1 MGIIDRLLLRDILK
15 TLAVIVAI
23 LALLFFSNALVKF
36 LGRAAS
42 GVLSADIV
50 LIVAGLELVKALG
63 LIIPPALFFSV
74 LWVLGRMYRDSEMV
88 ALAACGYGMRRIFAA
103 VLITA
108 APLALLVTVLVME
121 VLPWSK
127 GYVAQLK
134 AQQSSRID
142 ITGIRPGR
150 FNEFRR
156 GGLVV
161 YAERLSEDGTRL
173 HGVFVQDRQHGRI
186 GLVSAASAYQATD
199 PDSGS
204 RFIVL
209 SDGHRTETGEDGLDY
224 RLGRFEEYAI
234 RIPDAELQDW
244 VPPQSAKPW
253 RELIGSDDAN
263 DRAEFQYRLSVPLA
277 LMAFAVLAVPLARS
291 PPRSGIYGRLTFAV
305 LLYFTFL
312 NLQKIAESMLAD
324 QKLPAWLGMWWLPLL
339 MILVTGLIVMLDS
352 NRFRVRLHRWREGG
366 HTA

>member
-1 MGIIDRLLLRDILK
+1 MGIIDRLLLRDIIK

-23 LALLFFSNALVKF
+23 LALLFFSNALVKY

-63 LIIPPALFFSV
+63 QIVPPALFFSV
-74 LWVLGRMYRDSEMV
+74 LWVLGRMHRDSEMI
-88 ALAACGYGMRRIFAA
+88 ALAACGYGTGRIVRA

-156 GGLVV
+156 GELVV
-161 YAERLSEDGTRL
+161 YAERLSDDGTRL
-173 HGVFVQDRQHGRI
+173 DGVFVQDRQHGRT
-186 GLVSAASAYQATD
+186 GLVSAASAYQAVD
-199 PDSGS
+199 PASGS
-204 RFIVL
+204 SFIVL
-209 SDGHRTETGEDGLDY
+209 TDGRRTETGEAGLDY
-224 RLGRFEEYAI
+224 RLGRFDEYAI
-234 RIPDAELQDW
+234 RIPDAELRDW
-244 VPPQSAKPW
+244 VPPQSARHW
-253 RELIGSDDAN
+253 RDLLGSEDPGDWAEL
-263 DRAEFQYRLSVPLA
+263 QYRLSVPLG
-277 LMAFAVLAVPLARS
+277 LLAFAVLAVPLARS
-291 PPRSGIYGRLTFAV
+291 PPRSGVYGRLTFAV

-312 NLQKIAESMLAD
+312 NLQKIAERLLAE
-324 QKLPAWLGMWWLPLL
+324 QAVPAWLGMWWLPAL
-339 MILVTGLIVMLDS
+339 MVVVTGLVVMFDS
-352 NRFRVRLHRWREGG
+352 NRFRVRLRRWLTRRK
-366 HTA
+366 TA